1 MISAGETLRMAALAL
16 RRNKLRSF
24 LTALGIIIGVAAVIC
39 MVSIG
44 EGAKTRIRSSIE
56 GTGTNVIMLFSGS
69 SSGPGGRGGFG
80 SQPTITWEDLRAI
93 QTELPNVQ
101 NARPTSRS
109 ERPSGCNNAERNTSA
124 GPRHSRAPLTSCAR

>member
-1 MISAGETLRMAALAL
+1 MISFSETLRVAGQAL

-44 EGAKTRIRSSIE
+44 EGAKSRIRSSIE
-56 GTGTNVIMLFSGS
+56 STGTNVVMLFSGA

-93 QTELPNVQ
+93 QTELPSVLAAAPQ
-101 NARPTSRS
+101 IRATQPVVS
-109 ERPSGCNNAERNTSA
+109 ETNTWTTQIV
-124 GPRHSRAPLTSCAR
+124 GDKTWGTPRLGI

>member
-1 MISAGETLRMAALAL
+1 MISGGETLRMAMLAL

-44 EGAKTRIRSSIE
+44 EGAKSRIRSSIE

-69 SSGPGGRGGFG
+69 STGPGGRGGFG
-80 SQPTITWEDLRAI
+80 SQPTITSEDLRPI
-93 QTELPNVQ
+93 QTEFPSVLAAPPQMRAHQPVGS
-101 NARPTSRS
+101 PTS
-109 ERPSGCNNAERNTSA
+109 T
-124 GPRHSRAPLTSCAR
+124 RAPPGGRT